1 LIAGVRFATRIILA
15 ILIAACHW
23 HFQTS
28 TKEHGL
34 IEKQGSGNC
43 NGKDIATLELI
54 AATQLAV
61 TQLAV
66 TQLAVT
72 SLTPPLV
79 VPGNAK

>member
-15 ILIAACHW
+15 ILVAACHW

-43 NGKDIATLELI
+43 NGQHIATLELI

-61 TQLAV
+61 TQLA
-66 TQLAVT
+66 AT
-72 SLTPPLV
+72 SLTPSLV

>member
-1 LIAGVRFATRIILA
+1 LSAGVRFATRIILA
-15 ILIAACHW
+15 ILVAACDW
-23 HFQTS
+23 PFPTS

-34 IEKQGSGNC
+34 IEEEGRGNC
-43 NGKDIATLELI
+43 NGQDIATLELI
-54 AATQLAV
+54 AT

-72 SLTPPLV
+72 SLTPSLR

>member
-15 ILIAACHW
+15 ILVAACRW
-23 HFQTS
+23 RFQTS
-28 TKEHGL
+28 TQVYGL
-34 IEKQGSGNC
+34 IEKQGRGNC
-43 NGKDIATLELI
+43 NGQDIASLEFI
-54 AATQLAV
+54 AA

-72 SLTPPLV
+72 SLTPSLV

>member
-1 LIAGVRFATRIILA
+1 MRFATRIILA
-15 ILIAACHW
+15 ILVAACDW
-23 HFQTS
+23 PFPTS

-34 IEKQGSGNC
+34 IEEEGRGNC
-43 NGKDIATLELI
+43 NGQDIATLELI
-54 AATQLAV
+54 ATTQLAV

-72 SLTPPLV
+72 SLTPSLR

>member
-43 NGKDIATLELI
+43 NGQDIATLELI

-66 TQLAVT
+66 T
-72 SLTPPLV
+72 SLTPSLV